1 MAIVLECA
9 SQGGERFRCA
19 QGGCSRCMRSLLRE
33 HRGLVYRMVNR
44 LAAGKMEYADLFQ
57 EGRIGMWRAILHYE
71 AGRGAA
77 FSSYACVVIQHHLWE
92 VVKRSQKAEGWLE
105 VEGRE
110 DDLER
115 VVRVWQQEQ
124 IHQALGEELEVLP
137 KRLRELIE
145 LRYGLTGAAPQN
157 LAEIGRGWGLCR
169 QRMHQLHEEA
179 LSLLRL
185 PVFSIH
191 LRSICERGERNHYR
205 QSLCQNQMRQ
215 RKQRGQR

>member
-9 SQGGERFRCA
+9 SQGVARFRCA
-19 QGGCSRCMRSLLRE
+19 QAGCSGCMRTLLRE
-33 HRGLVYRMVNR
+33 HSGLVYRMVNR
-44 LAAGKMEYADLFQ
+44 LASGKVECADLFQ
-57 EGRIGMWRAILHYE
+57 EGRIGLWWAILHYE
-71 AGRGAA
+71 VGRGAA

-110 DDLER
+110 EDLER

-137 KRLRELIE
+137 NRLREVIE
-145 LRYGLTGAAPQN
+145 LHYGLTGAAPQN
-157 LAEIGRGWGLCR
+157 LAQIGRGWGLCR
-169 QRMHQLHEEA
+169 ERMHQLHEEA

-185 PVFSIH
+185 PAFSIH
-191 LRSICERGERNHYR
+191 LRSICERGERSHYR
-205 QSLCQNQMRQ
+205 QTLCQTQMRQ
-215 RKQRGQR
+215 RKLRGRR

>member
-9 SQGGERFRCA
+9 SKGIARFRCA
-19 QGGCSRCMRSLLRE
+19 QAGCTACMRILLRE
-33 HRGLVYRMVNR
+33 HSGLVYRMVNR
-44 LAAGKMEYADLFQ
+44 LASGNVECADLFQ
-57 EGRIGMWRAILHYE
+57 EGRIGLWRAILHYE
-71 AGRGAA
+71 VGRGAA

-105 VEGRE
+105 VEGWE
-110 DDLER
+110 EDLER

-124 IHQALGEELEVLP
+124 IHQALGEELDVLP
-137 KRLRELIE
+137 NRLREVIE
-145 LRYGLTGAAPQN
+145 LHYGLAGGAPQN
-157 LAEIGRGWGLCR
+157 LAQIGRGWGLCR
-169 QRMHQLHEEA
+169 ERIRRLHEEA

-185 PVFSIH
+185 PAFSIH

-215 RKQRGQR
+215 RKLRRRR